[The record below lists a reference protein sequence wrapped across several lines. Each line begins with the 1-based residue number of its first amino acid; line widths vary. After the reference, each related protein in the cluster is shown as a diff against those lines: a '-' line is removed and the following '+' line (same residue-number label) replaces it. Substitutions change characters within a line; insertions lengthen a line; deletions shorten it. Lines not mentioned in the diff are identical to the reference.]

1 MGAVFDRLPMPAH
14 DFEQGGFVIGV
25 RIRAADVIGVIL
37 FFLIDAPAA
46 QVMAFAPDGDE
57 LPASA
62 QPGFFGAD
70 GFALDAPARQ
80 PTVFLDPAAVMSAGK
95 KTLGAV

>member
-25 RIRAADVIGVIL
+25 RVRATDVIGILL
-37 FFLIDAPAA
+37 FFFIHAPPA
-46 QVMAFAPDGDE
+46 QVMAFPPYGDE
-57 LPASA
+57 LSASA

-70 GFALDAPARQ
+70 GFALEAPARQ